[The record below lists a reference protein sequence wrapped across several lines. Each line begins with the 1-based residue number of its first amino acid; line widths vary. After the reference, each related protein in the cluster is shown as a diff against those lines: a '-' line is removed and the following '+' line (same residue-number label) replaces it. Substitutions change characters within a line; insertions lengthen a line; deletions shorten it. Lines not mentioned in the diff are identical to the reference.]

1 MRILAVDTTTW
12 TGSVALLEDAK
23 LVCEVNWESRSSH
36 ASRLL
41 SSVDHVL
48 EAGGIQIRDVDGFAV
63 AVGPGSFTGI
73 RIGLSTVKALA
84 FASRKPV
91 AAVSTLRALALKLA
105 GPRTDLLCPA
115 LDAKKGEI
123 YAALYQNRAGE
134 LAEAVAQGAY
144 APADFFRKLRAR
156 GIIHFIGTGADVYRA
171 EITDALGE
179 KARFSRRSPFIGYE
193 VGRLG
198 YEELKNGRG
207 LDGKDVEP
215 LYFRKSQAEEKH

>member
-115 LDAKKGEI
+115 L
-123 YAALYQNRAGE
+123 
-134 LAEAVAQGAY
+134 
-144 APADFFRKLRAR
+144 
-156 GIIHFIGTGADVYRA
+156 
-171 EITDALGE
+171 
-179 KARFSRRSPFIGYE
+179 
-193 VGRLG
+193 
-198 YEELKNGRG
+198 
-207 LDGKDVEP
+207 
-215 LYFRKSQAEEKH
+215 